1 MYESWLLQAVA
12 YVEYNLVAPDLVTQP
27 DMIIF
32 PKLLVD
38 QKREQGQFADDT
50 PMVIEV
56 SPWEFLMPAMS
67 HMGSTS
73 T

>member
-1 MYESWLLQAVA
+1 MWNIIWLHRAWLHS
-12 YVEYNLVAPDLVTQP
+12 P

-38 QKREQGQFADDT
+38 QKRGQGQFADDT

-56 SPWEFLMPAMS
+56 SPWEFLMPALS